1 MKAGRLVLHEDGDIG
16 QISDRTSSSWA
27 GMSGAVCIRQ
37 RRSHRVVLAD
47 ADATHPE
54 RCELWALL
62 AHTFADDLSFL
73 YWICWDGDEGG
84 WSGPKQSDK
93 EASIIRGY

>member
-1 MKAGRLVLHEDGDIG
+1 MGRDVGN
-16 QISDRTSSSWA
+16 SSVSA
-27 GMSGAVCIRQ
+27 KDDLI
-37 RRSHRVVLAD
+37 VVLAD

-73 YWICWDGDEGG
+73 YWICWDGDKGG